1 MIISIIHHN
10 PILPIHHL
18 LISSHHPLTAPTHQ
32 QCRFLGPEA
41 SRPGPKLGAWRSTSR
56 ATGAETAEEHTVHRH
71 ITRQWKTGKPSN
83 SGKPISAHSN
93 LEFHVFHVF
102 NRRIEESRPCHLRA
116 RARKAHRAHRVDSPR
131 GPKVGP
137 SQRNGTGSKK
147 AMSHLI
153 RLIS

>member
-116 RARKAHRAHRVDSPR
+116 QSVRIGKRISWIPRGDPKLDHRNQQDR
-131 GPKVGP
+131 GPK
-137 SQRNGTGSKK
+137 RRCHT
-147 AMSHLI
+147 
-153 RLIS
+153 